1 MMITYLKN
9 ILLTIMMVWAAA
21 FVTSCS
27 DDDSL
32 ASRGLE
38 TVEMPIS
45 ISIPAEGF
53 VNPTD
58 VGIGEEAATPA
69 LVDTRATRAPGD
81 PGTYEQ
87 FHLPQ
92 YIYLFLCNKS
102 TNGTKSVIYQKIE
115 IPDNELTSA
124 WEKTVWDNDDSIYKY
139 KGNVSINLPLNRS
152 KGKIYAAA
160 SYIPLHTSN
169 VTSSSMAEDKSSNH
183 LSFNCDRPSKF
194 GDSNYPREYINESK
208 TYTDAKYGTEDAVKN
223 IIFSNI
229 TLRNNMQDVY
239 STPYNKTDANGDY
252 YGTITDYAS
261 NVPNINIVLYHV
273 ATKVDVQWSINEDYQ
288 GTSDWAVPTVKSKSN
303 PGDPLDSHPASTS
316 GSTYLPAHTYWTKY
330 ECETMVNRKGE
341 TNKLFFSLVEL
352 RDLPKYGC
360 FLFRPLETGYDS
372 SNKVHGYLG
381 TYKLRLIG
389 SETTPQHNV
398 TDENGVQ
405 HTVTVPGH
413 DKSDP
418 PTGAYVTSGGYNTYY
433 YHLDE
438 SNYGKKYYGR
448 EVRYVI
454 PKVYTLTSDAVA
466 MSNNHIKMRLL
477 CNNYTTSTSDGSSIY
492 NEDHATKGYN
502 TYVKISKP
510 TTGDKIFTPWIRVF
524 IHVDTSQK
532 AQNVMKITDEP
543 TMN

>member
-1 MMITYLKN
+1 MKIDLKN
-9 ILLTIMMVWAAA
+9 ILLDVMMFLAAA

-58 VGIGEEAATPA
+58 VGIGNEAVSPASAT
-69 LVDTRATRAPGD
+69 TRAPGD

-87 FHLPQ
+87 FHLPR
-92 YIYLFLCNKS
+92 YIYLFLCNES

-115 IPDNELTSA
+115 IPDNELTSS
-124 WEKTVWDNDDSIYKY
+124 WEKTVSGTDSIYTY

-160 SYIPLHTSN
+160 SYIPLHTTN
-169 VTSSSMAEDKSSNH
+169 ASSSMSEDKDSNH
-183 LSFNCDRPSKF
+183 LSFNCERPSKF
-194 GDSNYPREYINESK
+194 GDSKYPREYINESK
-208 TYTDAKYGTEDAVKN
+208 TYTDTYGTEDAVKN

-229 TLRNNMQDVY
+229 TLRNYMQDVY
-239 STPYNKTDANGDY
+239 STPYNKTDNKGDY

-273 ATKVDVQWSINEDYQ
+273 ATKVDVQWSIDDHYQ
-288 GTSDWAVPTVKSKSN
+288 GTADWAVPTKKST
-303 PGDPLDSHPASTS
+303 GGPLGSYPASTS
-316 GSTYLPAHTYWTKY
+316 GSPYLPAHSYWTKY
-330 ECETMVNRKGE
+330 ECDKMVNGKGE
-341 TNKLFFSLVEL
+341 EDKLFFSLVEL

-372 SNKVHGYLG
+372 SNKVHTYLG
-381 TYKLRLIG
+381 TYKLRLSG
-389 SETTPQHNV
+389 SEITPKYNV
-398 TDENGVQ
+398 TDENGNVYK
-405 HTVTVPGH
+405 VSVPEH
-413 DKSDP
+413 DKSDH
-418 PTGAYVTSGGYNTYY
+418 PTGEYVTSGGYKTYY

-438 SNYGKKYYGR
+438 SDYGKKYYGR

-454 PKVYTLTSDAVA
+454 PKVYTLTSNAVA

-477 CNNYTTSTSDGSSIY
+477 CNNYTTSTIDGSSIY

-502 TYVKISKP
+502 TYIRIAKP
-510 TTGDKIFTPWIRVF
+510 TGDKIYTPWIRVF

>member
-1 MMITYLKN
+1 MTTDLKN
-9 ILLTIMMVWAAA
+9 IFFTIAIVLAAA

-58 VGIGEEAATPA
+58 VGIGDEAATPA
-69 LVDTRATRAPGD
+69 LVATRALGD

-102 TNGTKSVIYQKIE
+102 TNGTESVIYQKIE
-115 IPDNELTSA
+115 IPSDELTSA
-124 WEKTVWDNDDSIYKY
+124 WEKTVWGNDSIYTY
-139 KGNVSINLPLNRS
+139 RGNVSINLPLNRS

-160 SYIPLHTSN
+160 SYKPLHTN
-169 VTSSSMAEDKSSNH
+169 NASSSMAEDTKSNH
-183 LSFNCDRPSKF
+183 LSFNCERPSKF
-194 GDSNYPREYINESK
+194 GDSKYPREYINESK
-208 TYTDAKYGTEDAVKN
+208 TYTDDTYGTENAVKN

-239 STPYNKTDANGDY
+239 STPYNKKNSNGDY

-273 ATKVDVQWSINEDYQ
+273 ATKVDVQWSIDEDYQ
-288 GTSDWAVPTVKSKSN
+288 GTADWAVPTVRAEK
-303 PGDPLDSHPASTS
+303 GYEGQPLQYHDASTL
-316 GSTYLPAHTYWTKY
+316 GSTYLPAHWHWTKY
-330 ECETMVNRKGE
+330 ECETMVNRKNE
-341 TNKLFFSLVEL
+341 KDKLFFSLVEL
-352 RDLPKYGC
+352 CDLPKYGC
-360 FLFRPLETGYDS
+360 FLFRPLETGYNS
-372 SNKVHGYLG
+372 SNNVHGYLG
-381 TYKLRLIG
+381 TYKLRLTG
-389 SETTPQHNV
+389 SEITPKYNV
-398 TDENGVQ
+398 TDNGNVYNGS
-405 HTVTVPGH
+405 VPGH
-413 DKSDP
+413 NNNDP
-418 PTGAYVTSGGYNTYY
+418 PTGEYVTSGGYKTYY

-438 SNYGKKYYGR
+438 SDYGKKYYGR

-454 PKVYTLTSDAVA
+454 PKVYTLTSNDVA

-477 CNNYTTSTSDGSSIY
+477 CNNYTTSTPDGSSIY

-502 TYVKISKP
+502 TYIKIAKP
-510 TTGDKIFTPWIRVF
+510 TGDKIYTPWIRVF
-524 IHVDTSQK
+524 INVDTSQK
-532 AQNVMKITDEP
+532 AQNVMKITDDP

>member
-1 MMITYLKN
+1 MKIDLKN
-9 ILLTIMMVWAAA
+9 ILLDIMMFLAAA

-53 VNPTD
+53 VSPTD
-58 VGIGEEAATPA
+58 VGIGDEAVTPA
-69 LVDTRATRAPGD
+69 SATTRAPGD

-92 YIYLFLCNKS
+92 YIYLFLCNES

-115 IPDNELTSA
+115 IPTDELTSS
-124 WEKTVWDNDDSIYKY
+124 WEKTVWGNDSIYTY
-139 KGNVSINLPLNRS
+139 KGTVSINLPLNRR

-160 SYIPLHTSN
+160 SYIPLHTTN
-169 VTSSSMAEDKSSNH
+169 ASSTMSEDKSSNH
-183 LSFNCDRPSKF
+183 LSFNCERPSKF
-194 GDSNYPREYINESK
+194 GDSQYPREYINESK
-208 TYTDAKYGTEDAVKN
+208 NYTDDTYGTEDAVKN

-229 TLRNNMQDVY
+229 TLRNYMQDVY
-239 STPYNKTDANGDY
+239 STPYNKTDNKGDY

-273 ATKVDVQWSINEDYQ
+273 ATKVDVQWSIDEHYQ
-288 GTSDWAVPTVKSKSN
+288 GTADWAVPTEKSKS
-303 PGDPLDSHPASTS
+303 PGAPLNSFPASTS
-316 GSTYLPAHTYWTKY
+316 GSTYLPAHKYWTKY
-330 ECETMVNRKGE
+330 ECDKMVNSKGE
-341 TNKLFFSLVEL
+341 KNKLFFSLVEL

-372 SNKVHGYLG
+372 SNKVRGYLG
-381 TYKLRLIG
+381 TYKLRLSG
-389 SETTPQHNV
+389 SEITPQYNV
-398 TDENGVQ
+398 TDENGNVYKGS
-405 HTVTVPGH
+405 VPGH
-413 DKSDP
+413 DKKDP
-418 PTGAYVTSGGYNTYY
+418 PTGEYVASGGYNTYY

-438 SNYGKKYYGR
+438 SDYGKKYYGR

-454 PKVYTLTSDAVA
+454 PKVYNLTNNDVA

-477 CNNYTTSTSDGSSIY
+477 CNNYTTSTIDGSSIY

-502 TYVKISKP
+502 TYIRIEKP
-510 TTGDKIFTPWIRVF
+510 TGGKIYTPWIRVF
-524 IHVDTSQK
+524 INVNTSQK
-532 AQNVMKITDEP
+532 AQNVMNITDDPELQ
-543 TMN
+543 

>member
-1 MMITYLKN
+1 MFL
-9 ILLTIMMVWAAA
+9 AAA

-53 VNPTD
+53 VSPTD
-58 VGIGEEAATPA
+58 VGIGDEAVTPA
-69 LVDTRATRAPGD
+69 SATTRAPGD

-87 FHLPQ
+87 FHLPR
-92 YIYLFLCNKS
+92 YIYLFLCNES

-115 IPDNELTSA
+115 IPDNELTSS
-124 WEKTVWDNDDSIYKY
+124 WEKTVSGTDSIYTY
-139 KGNVSINLPLNRS
+139 KGTVSINLPLNRS

-160 SYIPLHTSN
+160 SYIPLHTTN
-169 VTSSSMAEDKSSNH
+169 ASSLENSNH
-183 LSFNCDRPSKF
+183 LSFNCAKPSKF
-194 GDSNYPREYINESK
+194 DNSNPREYINESK
-208 TYTDAKYGTEDAVKN
+208 TYTDDTYGTEDAVKN

-229 TLRNNMQDVY
+229 TLRNYMQDVY
-239 STPYNKTDANGDY
+239 STPYNKTDDKGDY

-273 ATKVDVQWSINEDYQ
+273 ATKVDVQWSIDEDYQ
-288 GTSDWAVPTVKSKSN
+288 GTADWAVPTEKSS
-303 PGDPLDSHPASTS
+303 GAPLDLLDASTS
-316 GSTYLPAHTYWTKY
+316 GSIYPLDHTFWTKY
-330 ECETMVNRKGE
+330 ECGTMVNSKGE

-360 FLFRPLETGYDS
+360 FLFRPLETGYSKYLS
-372 SNKVHGYLG
+372 S
-381 TYKLRLIG
+381 YKIRLIG
-389 SETTPQHNV
+389 SETTPQY
-398 TDENGVQ
+398 TLKDENGN
-405 HTVTVPGH
+405 VTQSGSVPKH
-413 DKSDP
+413 DNTPSG
-418 PTGAYVTSGGYNTYY
+418 PTGAYVASGGYNTYY

-438 SNYGKKYYGR
+438 KDYGMKYYGR
-448 EVRYVI
+448 VVAYVT
-454 PKVYTLTSDAVA
+454 PKVYNITTAGTEPDVD
-466 MSNNHIKMRLL
+466 NFIKMRLL
-477 CNNYTTSTSDGSSIY
+477 CNNYTTSTPDGSSIY

-510 TTGDKIFTPWIRVF
+510 TTGKKIFTPWIRVF

-532 AQNVMKITDEP
+532 AQNVMKITDDP
-543 TMN
+543 KLQ

>member
-1 MMITYLKN
+1 
-9 ILLTIMMVWAAA
+9 MVMAAA

-58 VGIGEEAATPA
+58 VGIGDEAVTPA
-69 LVDTRATRAPGD
+69 SATTRAPGD

-92 YIYLFLCNKS
+92 YIYLFLCNES

-115 IPDNELTSA
+115 IPDNELTSSWA
-124 WEKTVWDNDDSIYKY
+124 KTVWGNDSIYTY

-160 SYIPLHTSN
+160 SYKPLHTTNAYS
-169 VTSSSMAEDKSSNH
+169 TMSEDKSSNH
-183 LSFNCDRPSKF
+183 LSFDCDTPSKF
-194 GDSNYPREYINESK
+194 GESNQREYINESK
-208 TYTDAKYGTEDAVKN
+208 TYTDDTYGTEDAVKN

-239 STPYNKTDANGDY
+239 STPYNKTDDKGVY

-273 ATKVDVQWSINEDYQ
+273 ATKVDVQWSIDEDYQ
-288 GTSDWAVPTVKSKSN
+288 GTSDWAVPTESKRN
-303 PGDPLDSHPASTS
+303 PGEPLGSYLADTS
-316 GSTYLPAHTYWTKY
+316 GGTYLPAHKFWTKY
-330 ECETMVNRKGE
+330 ECETMVNGKGE
-341 TNKLFFSLVEL
+341 EDKLFFSLVEL

-360 FLFRPLETGYDS
+360 FLFRPLETGKSDYLS
-372 SNKVHGYLG
+372 S
-381 TYKLRLIG
+381 YKIRLIG
-389 SETTPQHNV
+389 SETTPQYTV
-398 TDENGVQ
+398 KDENGN
-405 HTVTVPGH
+405 VTQSGSVPNH
-413 DKSDP
+413 DKTF
-418 PTGAYVTSGGYNTYY
+418 TGEYVASGGYNTYY

-438 SNYGKKYYGR
+438 KDYGMKYHGR
-448 EVRYVI
+448 VVAYVT
-454 PKVYTLTSDAVA
+454 PKVYNTTEGTEPNAD
-466 MSNNHIKMRLL
+466 NFIKMRLL

-524 IHVDTSQK
+524 INVDTPQK
-532 AQNVMKITDEP
+532 AQNVMKITEEP

>member
-1 MMITYLKN
+1 MMFL
-9 ILLTIMMVWAAA
+9 AAA

-53 VNPTD
+53 VSPTD
-58 VGIGEEAATPA
+58 VGIGDEAVTPA
-69 LVDTRATRAPGD
+69 SATTRAPGD

-87 FHLPQ
+87 FHLPR
-92 YIYLFLCNKS
+92 YIYLFLCNES

-115 IPDNELTSA
+115 IPDNELTSS
-124 WEKTVWDNDDSIYKY
+124 WEKTVSGNDSIYTY

-160 SYIPLHTSN
+160 SYKPLHTTN
-169 VTSSSMAEDKSSNH
+169 ASSSMPEDGKSNH
-183 LSFNCDRPSKF
+183 LSFNCERPSKF
-194 GDSNYPREYINESK
+194 GDSQYPREYINESK
-208 TYTDAKYGTEDAVKN
+208 TYTDGTYGTEDAVKN

-229 TLRNNMQDVY
+229 TLRNYMQDVY
-239 STPYNKTDANGDY
+239 STPYNKTDNKGDY

-273 ATKVDVQWSINEDYQ
+273 ATKVDVQWSIDEDYQ
-288 GTSDWAVPTVKSKSN
+288 GTADWAVPTVKKSN
-303 PGDPLDSHPASTS
+303 PEEPLELYQASTS
-316 GSTYLPAHTYWTKY
+316 GSTYLPAHSYWTKY
-330 ECETMVNRKGE
+330 ECETMVNSKGE

-360 FLFRPLETGYDS
+360 FLFRPLETGNS
-372 SNKVHGYLG
+372 SDLG
-381 TYKLRLIG
+381 SYKIRLIG
-389 SETTPQHNV
+389 SETTPQYTV
-398 TDENGVQ
+398 IDENGNVKF
-405 HTVTVPGH
+405 VSVPAH
-413 DKSDP
+413 DKTPSG
-418 PTGAYVTSGGYNTYY
+418 PTGAYVASDGYNTYY

-438 SNYGKKYYGR
+438 KDYGMKYHGR
-448 EVRYVI
+448 VVAYVT
-454 PKVYTLTSDAVA
+454 PKVYNTTEGTEPDAD
-466 MSNNHIKMRLL
+466 NFIKMRLL
-477 CNNYTTSTSDGSSIY
+477 CNNYTTSTPDGSSIY

-524 IHVDTSQK
+524 INVDTSQK
-532 AQNVMKITDEP
+532 AQNVMKITEEP

>member
-1 MMITYLKN
+1 MTTDLKN
-9 ILLTIMMVWAAA
+9 IFFTIAIVLAAA

-58 VGIGEEAATPA
+58 VGIGDEAVTPA
-69 LVDTRATRAPGD
+69 SAITRTPGD

-92 YIYLFLCNKS
+92 YIYLFLCNES

-115 IPDNELTSA
+115 IPDNELTSS
-124 WEKTVWDNDDSIYKY
+124 WEKTVSGTDSIYTY

-160 SYIPLHTSN
+160 SYIPLHTTN
-169 VTSSSMAEDKSSNH
+169 ASSSEDMNSNH
-183 LSFNCDRPSKF
+183 LSFNCEMPSQF
-194 GDSNYPREYINESK
+194 GGSNTREYINESK
-208 TYTDAKYGTEDAVKN
+208 TYTDDTYGTEDAVKN

-229 TLRNNMQDVY
+229 TLCNYMQDVY
-239 STPYNKTDANGDY
+239 STPYNKMENGIY

-273 ATKVDVQWSINEDYQ
+273 ATKVDVQWSIDEHYQ
-288 GTSDWAVPTVKSKSN
+288 GTADWAVPTVKST
-303 PGDPLDSHPASTS
+303 GDPLDSYPASTS
-316 GSTYLPAHTYWTKY
+316 GSTYLPAHKYWTKH
-330 ECETMVNRKGE
+330 ECETMYGNKGE

-360 FLFRPLETGYDS
+360 FLFRPLETGSNSNLS
-372 SNKVHGYLG
+372 S
-381 TYKLRLIG
+381 YKIRLIG
-389 SETTPQHNV
+389 SETTPHYTVKDVNGNV
-398 TDENGVQ
+398 TQSGP
-405 HTVTVPGH
+405 VPKH
-413 DKSDP
+413 DNTASGS
-418 PTGAYVTSGGYNTYY
+418 TGAYVASGGYNTYY

-438 SNYGKKYYGR
+438 KDYGMKYHGR
-448 EVRYVI
+448 VVAYVT
-454 PKVYTLTSDAVA
+454 PKVYNTTEGTEPDAD
-466 MSNNHIKMRLL
+466 NFIKMRLL
-477 CNNYTTSTSDGSSIY
+477 CNNYTTSTPDGSSIY

-524 IHVDTSQK
+524 INVDTSQK
-532 AQNVMKITDEP
+532 AQNVMKITEEP

>member
-1 MMITYLKN
+1 MFL
-9 ILLTIMMVWAAA
+9 AAA

-53 VNPTD
+53 VSPTD
-58 VGIGEEAATPA
+58 VGIGNDEPTSA
-69 LVDTRATRAPGD
+69 LAVTRALGD

-92 YIYLFLCNKS
+92 YIYLFLCNES

-115 IPDNELTSA
+115 IPDNELTSS
-124 WEKTVWDNDDSIYKY
+124 WEKTVSGTDSIYTY

-160 SYIPLHTSN
+160 SYIPLHTTN
-169 VTSSSMAEDKSSNH
+169 ASSLENSNH
-183 LSFNCDRPSKF
+183 LSFNCAMPSEF
-194 GDSNYPREYINESK
+194 GGSNTREYINESK
-208 TYTDAKYGTEDAVKN
+208 TYTDGNYGTEDAVKN

-229 TLRNNMQDVY
+229 TLRNYMQDVY
-239 STPYNKTDANGDY
+239 STPYNKTDNKGDY

-273 ATKVDVQWSINEDYQ
+273 ATKVDVQWSIDEDYQ
-288 GTSDWAVPTVKSKSN
+288 GTADWAVPTVKSS
-303 PGDPLDSHPASTS
+303 GEPLDSWDAFTEED
-316 GSTYLPAHTYWTKY
+316 GTYLPAHTYWTKH

-341 TNKLFFSLVEL
+341 TEKLFFSLVEL

-360 FLFRPLETGYDS
+360 FLFRPLETGRS
-372 SNKVHGYLG
+372 SSLG
-381 TYKLRLIG
+381 SYKIRLIG
-389 SETTPQHNV
+389 SETTPQYTVKDGNGNV
-398 TDENGVQ
+398 KSGS
-405 HTVTVPGH
+405 VPKH
-413 DKSDP
+413 DNTASS
-418 PTGAYVTSGGYNTYY
+418 PTGAYVASGGYNTYY

-438 SNYGKKYYGR
+438 KDYGMKYYGR
-448 EVRYVI
+448 VVAYVT
-454 PKVYTLTSDAVA
+454 PKVYNTTAGNEPYA
-466 MSNNHIKMRLL
+466 NNFIKMRLL
-477 CNNYTTSTSDGSSIY
+477 CNNYTTSTPDGSSIY

-502 TYVKISKP
+502 TYIKILKP
-510 TTGDKIFTPWIRVF
+510 TTGKKIFTPWIRVF
-524 IHVDTSQK
+524 INVDTSTK
-532 AQNVMKITDEP
+532 AQNVMKVTAEP

>member
-1 MMITYLKN
+1 MI
-9 ILLTIMMVWAAA
+9 MAAA
-21 FVTSCS
+21 VVTSCS

-58 VGIGEEAATPA
+58 VGIGDEAVTPA
-69 LVDTRATRAPGD
+69 SATTRAFGD

-92 YIYLFLCNKS
+92 YIYLFLCNES

-115 IPDNELTSA
+115 IPDNELTSS
-124 WEKTVWDNDDSIYKY
+124 WEKTVSGTDSIYTY

-160 SYIPLHTSN
+160 SYIPLHTTN
-169 VTSSSMAEDKSSNH
+169 ASSSMPEDGKSNH
-183 LSFNCDRPSKF
+183 LSFNCERPSEF
-194 GDSNYPREYINESK
+194 GDSNPREYINESK
-208 TYTDAKYGTEDAVKN
+208 TYTDGTYGTEEAVKN

-229 TLRNNMQDVY
+229 TLRNYMQDVY
-239 STPYNKTDANGDY
+239 STPYNKTDDKGVY

-273 ATKVDVQWSINEDYQ
+273 ATKVDVQWSIDEHYQ
-288 GTSDWAVPTVKSKSN
+288 GTADWAVPTVKSKS
-303 PGDPLDSHPASTS
+303 PGAPLDSWDAATS
-316 GSTYLPAHTYWTKY
+316 GGTYLPAHKFWTKY
-330 ECETMVNRKGE
+330 ECETMVNSKSE
-341 TNKLFFSLVEL
+341 TDKLFFSLVEL

-360 FLFRPLETGYDS
+360 FLFRPLETGYS
-372 SNKVHGYLG
+372 SSLSS
-381 TYKLRLIG
+381 YKIRLIG
-389 SETTPQHNV
+389 SETTPQYTV
-398 TDENGVQ
+398 IDENGN
-405 HTVTVPGH
+405 VTKSGSVPAH
-413 DKSDP
+413 DNTTSGSG
-418 PTGAYVTSGGYNTYY
+418 PTGAYVASGGYNTYY

-438 SNYGKKYYGR
+438 KDYGMKYHGR
-448 EVRYVI
+448 VVAYVT
-454 PKVYTLTSDAVA
+454 PKVYNTTAGTEPYA
-466 MSNNHIKMRLL
+466 NNFIKMRLL
-477 CNNYTTSTSDGSSIY
+477 CNNYTTSTPDGSSIY

-502 TYVKISKP
+502 TYIRIEKP
-510 TTGDKIFTPWIRVF
+510 TGDKIFTPWIRVF
-524 IHVDTSQK
+524 INVDTPQK
-532 AQNVMKITDEP
+532 AQNVMKITEEP

>member
-1 MMITYLKN
+1 MI
-9 ILLTIMMVWAAA
+9 MAAA

-53 VNPTD
+53 VSPTD
-58 VGIGEEAATPA
+58 VGIGNEAVTPA
-69 LVDTRATRAPGD
+69 SATTRAPGD

-87 FHLPQ
+87 FHLPR
-92 YIYLFLCNKS
+92 YIYLFLCNES

-115 IPDNELTSA
+115 IPDNELASA
-124 WEKTVWDNDDSIYKY
+124 WEKTVWGNDSIYTY

-152 KGKIYAAA
+152 NGKIYAAA
-160 SYIPLHTSN
+160 SYIPLHTTN
-169 VTSSSMAEDKSSNH
+169 VSSSYMPEDNKSNH
-183 LSFNCDRPSKF
+183 LSFNCVRPSKF
-194 GDSNYPREYINESK
+194 GDPNYPREYINEST
-208 TYTDAKYGTEDAVKN
+208 TYTDGNYGTEEAVKN

-239 STPYNKTDANGDY
+239 STPYNKTDNKGDY

-273 ATKVDVQWSINEDYQ
+273 ATKVDVQWSIDEHYQ
-288 GTSDWAVPTVKSKSN
+288 GTADWDVPTVKSKN
-303 PGDPLDSHPASTS
+303 NAGDPLDSWPASTS
-316 GSTYLPAHTYWTKY
+316 GSTYLPAHSYWTKY
-330 ECETMVNRKGE
+330 ECETMVNSKGE
-341 TNKLFFSLVEL
+341 TDKLFFSLVEL

-360 FLFRPLETGYDS
+360 FLFRPLETGKS
-372 SNKVHGYLG
+372 SYLSS
-381 TYKLRLIG
+381 YKIRLIG
-389 SETTPQHNV
+389 SETTPQYTV
-398 TDENGVQ
+398 KDENGNVIQ
-405 HTVTVPGH
+405 TGSVPKH
-413 DKSDP
+413 DNTASDP
-418 PTGAYVTSGGYNTYY
+418 TGKYVASGGYNTYY

-438 SNYGKKYYGR
+438 KDYGMKYHGR
-448 EVRYVI
+448 VVAYVT
-454 PKVYTLTSDAVA
+454 PKVYNTTEGTEPDAD
-466 MSNNHIKMRLL
+466 NFIKMRLL
-477 CNNYTTSTSDGSSIY
+477 CNNYTTSTPDGSSIY

-524 IHVDTSQK
+524 INVDTSQK

>member
-1 MMITYLKN
+1 MIL
-9 ILLTIMMVWAAA
+9 AAA

-58 VGIGEEAATPA
+58 VGIGNEAVTPA
-69 LVDTRATRAPGD
+69 SATTRAPGD

-87 FHLPQ
+87 FHLPR
-92 YIYLFLCNKS
+92 YIYLFLCNES

-115 IPDNELTSA
+115 IPDNELASA
-124 WEKTVWDNDDSIYKY
+124 WEKTVSGTDSIYTY

-160 SYIPLHTSN
+160 SYKPLHTTN
-169 VTSSSMAEDKSSNH
+169 ASSSMSEDKDSNH
-183 LSFNCDRPSKF
+183 LSFNCKRPSKF
-194 GDSNYPREYINESK
+194 GDSKYPREYINESK
-208 TYTDAKYGTEDAVKN
+208 TYTDETYGKEDAVKN

-229 TLRNNMQDVY
+229 TLRNYMQDVY
-239 STPYNKTDANGDY
+239 STPYNKTDNKGDY

-273 ATKVDVQWSINEDYQ
+273 ATKVDVQWSIDEDYQ
-288 GTSDWAVPTVKSKSN
+288 GTADWPVPKVRAEKGHE
-303 PGDPLDSHPASTS
+303 GDDLLSHAASTADN
-316 GSTYLPAHTYWTKY
+316 GTYLPAHSHWTKY
-330 ECETMVNRKGE
+330 ECETMVNCKNE
-341 TNKLFFSLVEL
+341 KDKLFFSLVEL

-372 SNKVHGYLG
+372 SNQEHKYLG

-389 SETTPQHNV
+389 SETTPQYNE
-398 TDENGVQ
+398 TDENGVK
-405 HTVTVPGH
+405 HTGTVPGH
-413 DKSDP
+413 DNSDP
-418 PTGAYVTSGGYNTYY
+418 PTGAYVASGGYKTYY

-438 SNYGKKYYGR
+438 SDYGKKYYGR

-454 PKVYTLTSDAVA
+454 PKVYTLTSNDVA

-477 CNNYTTSTSDGSSIY
+477 CNNYTTSTPDGSSIY

-502 TYVKISKP
+502 TYIRIAKP
-510 TTGDKIFTPWIRVF
+510 TGDKIYTPWIRVF
-524 IHVDTSQK
+524 INVDTSQK
-532 AQNVMKITDEP
+532 AQNVMKIPDKDP
-543 TMN
+543 VLQ

>member
-1 MMITYLKN
+1 MKIDLKN
-9 ILLTIMMVWAAA
+9 ILLDIMMFLAAA

-58 VGIGEEAATPA
+58 VGIGDEAVTPA
-69 LVDTRATRAPGD
+69 SATTRAPGD

-87 FHLPQ
+87 FHLPR
-92 YIYLFLCNKS
+92 YIYLFLCNES
-102 TNGTKSVIYQKIE
+102 TNGTESVIYQKIE
-115 IPDNELTSA
+115 IPTDELTSS
-124 WEKTVWDNDDSIYKY
+124 WEKTVSGTDSIYTY

-152 KGKIYAAA
+152 NGKIYAAA
-160 SYIPLHTSN
+160 SYIPLHTTN
-169 VTSSSMAEDKSSNH
+169 ASSSMPEDGKSNH
-183 LSFNCDRPSKF
+183 LSFNCERPSKF
-194 GDSNYPREYINESK
+194 GDSQYPREYINESK
-208 TYTDAKYGTEDAVKN
+208 TYTDDTYGTEEAVKN

-229 TLRNNMQDVY
+229 TLRNYMQDVY
-239 STPYNKTDANGDY
+239 STPYNKTDNKGDY

-273 ATKVDVQWSINEDYQ
+273 ATKVDVQWSIDEDYQ
-288 GTSDWAVPTVKSKSN
+288 GTADWAVPTVKSQSN
-303 PGDPLDSHPASTS
+303 PGDPLGSYPASTS
-316 GSTYLPAHTYWTKY
+316 GSTYLPAHSYWTKY
-330 ECETMVNRKGE
+330 ECETMVNSKYE
-341 TNKLFFSLVEL
+341 TDKLFFSLVEL

-360 FLFRPLETGYDS
+360 FLFRPLETGSNSNLS
-372 SNKVHGYLG
+372 S
-381 TYKLRLIG
+381 YKIRLIG
-389 SETTPQHNV
+389 SETTPQYTV
-398 TDENGVQ
+398 KDENGN
-405 HTVTVPGH
+405 VTQSGSVPAH
-413 DKSDP
+413 DKTNI
-418 PTGAYVTSGGYNTYY
+418 TGAYVASGGYNTYY

-438 SNYGKKYYGR
+438 KDYGMKYHGR
-448 EVRYVI
+448 VVAYVT
-454 PKVYTLTSDAVA
+454 PKVYITTAGTEPVA
-466 MSNNHIKMRLL
+466 DNFIKMRLL
-477 CNNYTTSTSDGSSIY
+477 CNNYTTSTPDGSSIY

-510 TTGDKIFTPWIRVF
+510 TTGKKIFTPWIRVF

-543 TMN
+543 TIN

>member
-1 MMITYLKN
+1 MIL
-9 ILLTIMMVWAAA
+9 AAA

-53 VNPTD
+53 VSPTD
-58 VGIGEEAATPA
+58 VGIGDEAVTPA
-69 LVDTRATRAPGD
+69 SATTRAFGD

-92 YIYLFLCNKS
+92 YIYLFLCNES

-115 IPDNELTSA
+115 IPTDELASS
-124 WEKTVWDNDDSIYKY
+124 WEKTVSGNDSIYTY
-139 KGNVSINLPLNRS
+139 KGNVSINLPLNRI

-160 SYIPLHTSN
+160 SYKPLHTTN
-169 VTSSSMAEDKSSNH
+169 ASSSMPEDGKSNH
-183 LSFNCDRPSKF
+183 LSFNCERPSEF
-194 GDSNYPREYINESK
+194 GGSNPREYINESK
-208 TYTDAKYGTEDAVKN
+208 TYTDDTYGTEDAVKN

-229 TLRNNMQDVY
+229 TLRNYMQDVY
-239 STPYNKTDANGDY
+239 STPYNKTDDKGDY

-273 ATKVDVQWSINEDYQ
+273 ATKVDVQWSIDEHYQ
-288 GTSDWAVPTVKSKSN
+288 GTADWAVPTVKKSN
-303 PGDPLDSHPASTS
+303 PSAPLDSFPASTAEN
-316 GSTYLPAHTYWTKY
+316 GTYLPAHSYWTKH
-330 ECETMVNRKGE
+330 ECETMVNSEGE
-341 TNKLFFSLVEL
+341 TYKLFFSLVEL

-360 FLFRPLETGYDS
+360 FLFRPLETGYSKYLS
-372 SNKVHGYLG
+372 S
-381 TYKLRLIG
+381 YKIRLIG
-389 SETTPQHNV
+389 SETTPQYTVKDGNGNV
-398 TDENGVQ
+398 TQSGS
-405 HTVTVPGH
+405 VPAH
-413 DKSDP
+413 DNTASG
-418 PTGAYVTSGGYNTYY
+418 PTGAYVASGGYNTYY

-438 SNYGKKYYGR
+438 KDYGMKYHGR
-448 EVRYVI
+448 VVAYVT
-454 PKVYTLTSDAVA
+454 PKVYNTTAGTEPVA
-466 MSNNHIKMRLL
+466 DNFIKMRLL
-477 CNNYTTSTSDGSSIY
+477 CNNYTTSTPDGSSIY

-524 IHVDTSQK
+524 INIDTSQK
-532 AQNVMKITDEP
+532 AQNVMKITEEP

>member
-1 MMITYLKN
+1 MI
-9 ILLTIMMVWAAA
+9 IAAA

-58 VGIGEEAATPA
+58 VGIGEEGATPA
-69 LVDTRATRAPGD
+69 LVATRATRAPGD

-87 FHLPQ
+87 FHLPR
-92 YIYLFLCNKS
+92 YIYLFLCNES

-115 IPDNELTSA
+115 IPSDELTSS
-124 WEKTVWDNDDSIYKY
+124 WEKTVWGNDSIYTY

-160 SYIPLHTSN
+160 SYIPLHTN
-169 VTSSSMAEDKSSNH
+169 NASSSMEEDKSNH

-208 TYTDAKYGTEDAVKN
+208 TYTGTTYGTEDAVKN

-229 TLRNNMQDVY
+229 TLRNYMQDVY

-273 ATKVDVQWSINEDYQ
+273 ATKVDVQWSIDEDYQ
-288 GTSDWAVPTVKSKSN
+288 GTADWAVPTVRAEKGHEGEK
-303 PGDPLDSHPASTS
+303 LQSHDASTS
-316 GSTYLPAHTYWTKY
+316 GSTYLPAHKYWTKY

-341 TNKLFFSLVEL
+341 NKLFFSLVEL

-360 FLFRPLETGYDS
+360 FLFRPLETGNS
-372 SNKVHGYLG
+372 SYLSS
-381 TYKLRLIG
+381 YKIRLIG
-389 SETTPQHNV
+389 SETTPQYTV
-398 TDENGVQ
+398 KDENGN
-405 HTVTVPGH
+405 VTQSGPVPAH
-413 DKSDP
+413 DNTASG
-418 PTGAYVTSGGYNTYY
+418 PTGEYVASGGYKTYY
-433 YHLDE
+433 YRLEEKD
-438 SNYGKKYYGR
+438 YGMKYYGR
-448 EVRYVI
+448 LVAYVT
-454 PKVYTLTSDAVA
+454 PKVYNITTAGTEPDA
-466 MSNNHIKMRLL
+466 NNFIKMRLL
-477 CNNYTTSTSDGSSIY
+477 CNNYTTSTIDGSSIY

-502 TYVKISKP
+502 TYIRIAKP
-510 TTGDKIFTPWIRVF
+510 KGDKIYTPWIRVF
-524 IHVDTSQK
+524 INVDTKQK

-543 TMN
+543 ALQ

>member
-1 MMITYLKN
+1 M
-9 ILLTIMMVWAAA
+9 AAA
-21 FVTSCS
+21 FVSSCS

-69 LVDTRATRAPGD
+69 LVATRALGD

-87 FHLPQ
+87 FHLPR
-92 YIYLFLCNKS
+92 YIYLFLCNES

-115 IPDNELTSA
+115 IPSDELTSS
-124 WEKTVWDNDDSIYKY
+124 WEKTVWGNDSIYTY
-139 KGNVSINLPLNRS
+139 KGNVSINLPINRI

-160 SYIPLHTSN
+160 SYIPLHTN
-169 VTSSSMAEDKSSNH
+169 NASSSMAEDTKSNH
-183 LSFNCDRPSKF
+183 LSFNCERPSKF
-194 GDSNYPREYINESK
+194 GDSNPREYINESK
-208 TYTDAKYGTEDAVKN
+208 TYTDATYGTEDAVKN

-239 STPYNKTDANGDY
+239 STPYNKKDTNGDY

-273 ATKVDVQWSINEDYQ
+273 ATKVDVQWSIDEDYQ
-288 GTSDWAVPTVKSKSN
+288 GTADWLVPTVRAEKGYE
-303 PGDPLDSHPASTS
+303 GDDLLSHAASTADN
-316 GSTYLPAHTYWTKY
+316 GTYLPAHTYWTKY
-330 ECETMVNRKGE
+330 ECETMVNRKKE

-360 FLFRPLETGYDS
+360 YLFRPLETGYDS
-372 SNKVHGYLG
+372 SNKVHTYLG
-381 TYKLRLIG
+381 TYKLRLSG
-389 SETTPQHNV
+389 SEITPKYNV
-398 TDENGVQ
+398 TDENGNVYK
-405 HTVTVPGH
+405 VSVPEH
-413 DKSDP
+413 DKSDH
-418 PTGAYVTSGGYNTYY
+418 PTGEYVTSGGYKTYY

-438 SNYGKKYYGR
+438 SDYGKKYYGR

-454 PKVYTLTSDAVA
+454 PKVYTLTSNAVA

-477 CNNYTTSTSDGSSIY
+477 CNNYTTSTPDGSSIY

-502 TYVKISKP
+502 TYIRIEKP
-510 TTGDKIFTPWIRVF
+510 QGDKIFTPWIRVF
-524 IHVDTSQK
+524 INVDTQQK

>member
-1 MMITYLKN
+1 MFL
-9 ILLTIMMVWAAA
+9 AAA

-53 VNPTD
+53 VSPTD
-58 VGIGEEAATPA
+58 VGIGNEAVTPA
-69 LVDTRATRAPGD
+69 SATTRAPGD

-87 FHLPQ
+87 FHLPR
-92 YIYLFLCNKS
+92 YIYLFLCNES
-102 TNGTKSVIYQKIE
+102 TDGTSSVIYQKIE
-115 IPDNELTSA
+115 IPANELTSA
-124 WEKTVWDNDDSIYKY
+124 WEKTISGNDSIYTY
-139 KGNVSINLPLNRS
+139 KGNVSINLPLNRI

-160 SYIPLHTSN
+160 SYMPLHTTN
-169 VTSSSMAEDKSSNH
+169 ASSSMSEDKDSNH
-183 LSFNCDRPSKF
+183 LSFNCKRPSKF
-194 GDSNYPREYINESK
+194 GDSKYPREYINESK
-208 TYTDAKYGTEDAVKN
+208 TYTDETYGKEDAVKN

-229 TLRNNMQDVY
+229 TLRNYMQDVY
-239 STPYNKTDANGDY
+239 STPYNKTDNKGDY

-273 ATKVDVQWSINEDYQ
+273 ATKVDVQWSIDEHYQ
-288 GTSDWAVPTVKSKSN
+288 GTADWDVPTVKSKN
-303 PGDPLDSHPASTS
+303 NAGDPLDSWPASTS
-316 GSTYLPAHTYWTKY
+316 GSIYPFDHTFWTKH
-330 ECETMVNRKGE
+330 ECGTMMNGNGE
-341 TNKLFFSLVEL
+341 TDKLFFSLVEL

-360 FLFRPLETGYDS
+360 FLFRPLETGSNSNLS
-372 SNKVHGYLG
+372 S
-381 TYKLRLIG
+381 YKIRLIG
-389 SETTPQHNV
+389 SETTPQYTV
-398 TDENGVQ
+398 IDENGNVKF
-405 HTVTVPGH
+405 VSVPAH
-413 DKSDP
+413 DKTPSG
-418 PTGAYVTSGGYNTYY
+418 PTGAYVASDGYNTYY

-438 SNYGKKYYGR
+438 KDYGMKYHGR
-448 EVRYVI
+448 VVAYVM
-454 PKVYTLTSDAVA
+454 PKVYNTTAGNEPYA
-466 MSNNHIKMRLL
+466 NNFIKMRLL

-510 TTGDKIFTPWIRVF
+510 TTGKKIFTPWIRVF

>member
-1 MMITYLKN
+1 MITDLKN
-9 ILLTIMMVWAAA
+9 ILLTITMIMAAA

-53 VNPTD
+53 VSPTD

-69 LVDTRATRAPGD
+69 LVATRATRAPGD

-87 FHLPQ
+87 FHLPR
-92 YIYLFLCNKS
+92 YIYLFLCNES
-102 TNGTKSVIYQKIE
+102 TDGTKSVIYQKIE
-115 IPDNELTSA
+115 IPSDELTSS
-124 WEKTVWDNDDSIYKY
+124 WEKTVWDNDSIYTY

-160 SYIPLHTSN
+160 SYMPLHTSN
-169 VTSSSMAEDKSSNH
+169 VTSSYMAEDKSSNH
-183 LSFNCDRPSKF
+183 LSFNCARPSKF
-194 GDSNYPREYINESK
+194 GDPNYPREYINESK
-208 TYTDAKYGTEDAVKN
+208 TYTDDTYGTEDAVKN

-239 STPYNKTDANGDY
+239 STPYNKKNANDDY

-273 ATKVDVQWSINEDYQ
+273 ATKVDVQWSIDEDYQ
-288 GTSDWAVPTVKSKSN
+288 GTSDWAVPTEKSKN
-303 PGDPLDSHPASTS
+303 NLGDPLDSHPASTS

-330 ECETMVNRKGE
+330 ECETMVNSKGE
-341 TNKLFFSLVEL
+341 NKLFFSLVEL

-372 SNKVHGYLG
+372 SNKVHSYLG
-381 TYKLRLIG
+381 TYKLRLSG
-389 SETTPQHNV
+389 SEITPEYNV
-398 TDENGVQ
+398 TDGNGNVNK
-405 HTVTVPGH
+405 VSVPEH
-413 DKSDP
+413 KSDP
-418 PTGAYVTSGGYNTYY
+418 PTGAYVASGGYKTYY
-433 YHLDE
+433 YHLDK
-438 SNYGKKYYGR
+438 SDYGKKYYGR

-454 PKVYTLTSDAVA
+454 PKVYTLTNDAVD

-477 CNNYTTSTSDGSSIY
+477 CNNYTTSTIDGSSIY

-502 TYVKISKP
+502 TYIRIAKPKGGKIY
-510 TTGDKIFTPWIRVF
+510 TPWIRVF
-524 IHVDTSQK
+524 INIDTPQK
-532 AQNVMKITDEP
+532 AQNVMKITDDPELQ
-543 TMN
+543 

>member
-1 MMITYLKN
+1 
-9 ILLTIMMVWAAA
+9 MMVWAAA
-21 FVTSCS
+21 VVTSCS

-69 LVDTRATRAPGD
+69 LVATRATRAPGD

-87 FHLPQ
+87 FHLPR
-92 YIYLFLCNKS
+92 YIYLFLCNES
-102 TNGTKSVIYQKIE
+102 TNGTSSVIYQKIE
-115 IPDNELTSA
+115 IPAAELTSA
-124 WEKTVWDNDDSIYKY
+124 WDKIVSGNDSIYTY

-160 SYIPLHTSN
+160 SYKPLHTTN
-169 VTSSSMAEDKSSNH
+169 ASSSMPEDGESNH

-194 GDSNYPREYINESK
+194 GDSKYPREYINESK

-273 ATKVDVQWSINEDYQ
+273 ATKVDVQWSIDEDYQ
-288 GTSDWAVPTVKSKSN
+288 GTADWAVPTVKSKSN

-316 GSTYLPAHTYWTKY
+316 GSTYLPAHSYWTKY
-330 ECETMVNRKGE
+330 ECETMVNRKNE
-341 TNKLFFSLVEL
+341 TDKLFFSLVEL

-360 FLFRPLETGYDS
+360 FLFRPLETGYNS
-372 SNKVHGYLG
+372 SNKVHEYLG

-389 SETTPQHNV
+389 SEITPQYNV
-398 TDENGVQ
+398 TDDKGNVYKGS
-405 HTVTVPGH
+405 VPGH
-413 DKSDP
+413 DNSDP
-418 PTGAYVTSGGYNTYY
+418 PTGAYVTSGGYKTYY

-438 SNYGKKYYGR
+438 SDYGKKYYGR

-454 PKVYTLTSDAVA
+454 PKVYTLTSNDVA

-477 CNNYTTSTSDGSSIY
+477 CNNYTTSTPNGSSIY
-492 NEDHATKGYN
+492 NEDHATKGYK
-502 TYVKISKP
+502 TYIRIAKP
-510 TTGDKIFTPWIRVF
+510 TGNKIYTPWIRVF
-524 IHVDTSQK
+524 INVDTSQK
-532 AQNVMKITDEP
+532 AQKVMEITEEP
-543 TMN
+543 TMK

>member
-1 MMITYLKN
+1 MI
-9 ILLTIMMVWAAA
+9 MAVA

-32 ASRGLE
+32 ASLGLE

-58 VGIGEEAATPA
+58 VGIGDEAVTPA
-69 LVDTRATRAPGD
+69 SATTRAPGD

-87 FHLPQ
+87 FHLPR
-92 YIYLFLCNKS
+92 YIYLFLCNES

-115 IPDNELTSA
+115 IPDNELTSS
-124 WEKTVWDNDDSIYKY
+124 WEKTVWGNDSIYTY

-160 SYIPLHTSN
+160 SYIPLHTTN
-169 VTSSSMAEDKSSNH
+169 VSSSEDKNSNH
-183 LSFNCDRPSKF
+183 LSFNCDMPSKF
-194 GDSNYPREYINESK
+194 GGSNTREYINESK
-208 TYTDAKYGTEDAVKN
+208 TYTDGTYGTEEAVKN

-239 STPYNKTDANGDY
+239 STPYNKTDNKGVY

-273 ATKVDVQWSINEDYQ
+273 ATKVDVQWSIDEDYQ
-288 GTSDWAVPTVKSKSN
+288 GTADWAVPKVKSKN
-303 PGDPLDSHPASTS
+303 NKGDLLDSYTASTAEN
-316 GSTYLPAHTYWTKY
+316 GTYLPAHSYWTKY
-330 ECETMVNRKGE
+330 ECETMVNSKDE
-341 TNKLFFSLVEL
+341 TDKLFFSLVEL

-360 FLFRPLETGYDS
+360 FLFRPLETGNSKYLS
-372 SNKVHGYLG
+372 S
-381 TYKLRLIG
+381 YKIRLIG
-389 SETTPQHNV
+389 SETTPQYTV
-398 TDENGVQ
+398 KDENGN
-405 HTVTVPGH
+405 VTQTGSVPAH
-413 DKSDP
+413 DNTDSG
-418 PTGAYVTSGGYNTYY
+418 PTGAYVASDGYNTYY

-438 SNYGKKYYGR
+438 KDYGMKYYGR
-448 EVRYVI
+448 VVAYVT
-454 PKVYTLTSDAVA
+454 PKVYNIKTAGTEPDAH
-466 MSNNHIKMRLL
+466 NFIKMRLL
-477 CNNYTTSTSDGSSIY
+477 CNNYTTSTPDGSSIY

-502 TYVKISKP
+502 TYIRIEKP
-510 TTGDKIFTPWIRVF
+510 QGDKIFTPWIRVF
-524 IHVDTSQK
+524 INVDTSQR
-532 AQNVMKITDEP
+532 AQNVMKVTEEP

>member
-1 MMITYLKN
+1 MITDLKN
-9 ILLTIMMVWAAA
+9 ILLTITIIMAAA

-58 VGIGEEAATPA
+58 VGIGEEAAAPP
-69 LVDTRATRAPGD
+69 LVATRAFGD

-87 FHLPQ
+87 FHLPR
-92 YIYLFLCNKS
+92 YIYLFLCNES
-102 TNGTKSVIYQKIE
+102 TDDTKSVIYQKIE
-115 IPDNELTSA
+115 IPANELTSA
-124 WEKTVWDNDDSIYKY
+124 WEKTVWGNDSIYTY
-139 KGNVSINLPLNRS
+139 KGNVSINLPLNRR

-160 SYIPLHTSN
+160 SYIPLHTN
-169 VTSSSMAEDKSSNH
+169 NASSSMAEDNSSNH
-183 LSFNCDRPSKF
+183 LSFNCARPSKF
-194 GDSNYPREYINESK
+194 GDPNYPREYINESK
-208 TYTDAKYGTEDAVKN
+208 TYTDDTYGTEDAVKN

-239 STPYNKTDANGDY
+239 STPYNKEDADRNY
-252 YGTITDYAS
+252 YGTITDYTS

-273 ATKVDVQWSINEDYQ
+273 ATKVDVQWSIDEDYQ
-288 GTSDWAVPTVKSKSN
+288 GTADWAVPMVRAEKGHEGEK
-303 PGDPLDSHPASTS
+303 LQSHDASTS
-316 GSTYLPAHTYWTKY
+316 GSTYLPAHSYWTKY
-330 ECETMVNRKGE
+330 ECKTMVNSKNE
-341 TNKLFFSLVEL
+341 KDKLFFSLVEL

-372 SNKVHGYLG
+372 SKKKHNYLG

-389 SETTPQHNV
+389 SETIPKYNV

-405 HTVTVPGH
+405 HTGTVPGH
-413 DKSDP
+413 DNSASL
-418 PTGAYVTSGGYNTYY
+418 TGAYVTSGGYKTYY

-438 SNYGKKYYGR
+438 SDYGKKYYGR

-454 PKVYTLTSDAVA
+454 PKVYTMTSNDVA

-477 CNNYTTSTSDGSSIY
+477 CNNYTTSTIDGSSIY

-502 TYVKISKP
+502 TYIRIAKP
-510 TTGDKIFTPWIRVF
+510 KGDKIYTPWIRVF
-524 IHVDTSQK
+524 INVDTKQK
-532 AQNVMKITDEP
+532 AQNVMKITDDLELK
-543 TMN
+543 

>member
-1 MMITYLKN
+1 MITDLKN
-9 ILLTIMMVWAAA
+9 ILLAITMILAAA
-21 FVTSCS
+21 VVSSCS

-32 ASRGLE
+32 YSRGLE

-53 VNPTD
+53 VSPTD

-69 LVDTRATRAPGD
+69 LAATRALGD

-87 FHLPQ
+87 FHLPR

-102 TNGTKSVIYQKIE
+102 TNGRKSVIYQKIE
-115 IPDNELTSA
+115 IPANELTSA
-124 WEKTVWDNDDSIYKY
+124 WEKTVWGNDSIYTY

-160 SYIPLHTSN
+160 SYIPLHTTN
-169 VTSSSMAEDKSSNH
+169 ASSSMAEDKNSNH
-183 LSFNCDRPSKF
+183 LSFNCERPSKF
-194 GDSNYPREYINESK
+194 GDSGYPREYINESK
-208 TYTDAKYGTEDAVKN
+208 TYTDTYGTEDAVKN

-239 STPYNKTDANGDY
+239 STPYNKTDDNGVY

-273 ATKVDVQWSINEDYQ
+273 ATKVDVQWSIDEDYQ
-288 GTSDWAVPTVKSKSN
+288 GTADWAVPTEKSKS
-303 PGDPLDSHPASTS
+303 PGAPLDSFPASTS
-316 GSTYLPAHTYWTKY
+316 GSTYLPAHSYWTKY
-330 ECETMVNRKGE
+330 ECETMMNGKGE

-360 FLFRPLETGYDS
+360 FLFRPLETGYNS
-372 SNKVHGYLG
+372 SNNVHGYLG
-381 TYKLRLIG
+381 TYKLRLTG
-389 SETTPQHNV
+389 SEITPKYNV
-398 TDENGVQ
+398 TDNGNVYNGS
-405 HTVTVPGH
+405 VPGH
-413 DKSDP
+413 NNNDP
-418 PTGAYVTSGGYNTYY
+418 PTGEYVTSGGYKTYY

-438 SNYGKKYYGR
+438 SDYGKKYYGR

-454 PKVYTLTSDAVA
+454 PKVYTLTSNDVA

-477 CNNYTTSTSDGSSIY
+477 CNNYTTSTPDGSSIY

-502 TYVKISKP
+502 TYIKIAKP
-510 TTGDKIFTPWIRVF
+510 TGDKIYTPWIRVF
-524 IHVDTSQK
+524 INVDTSQK
-532 AQNVMKITDEP
+532 AQNVMKITDDP

>member
-1 MMITYLKN
+1 MSQRFRSLDFYLEIMITDLKN
-9 ILLTIMMVWAAA
+9 IFFTSAVFLAAA

-27 DDDSL
+27 VDDSL

-58 VGIGEEAATPA
+58 VGIGEETP
-69 LVDTRATRAPGD
+69 TRATRTPGD

-92 YIYLFLCNKS
+92 YIYLFLCNES
-102 TNGTKSVIYQKIE
+102 TNGTESVIYQKIK
-115 IPDNELTSA
+115 IPNNELTSS
-124 WEKTVWDNDDSIYKY
+124 WKKTVSPTDSIYTY

-160 SYIPLHTSN
+160 SYKPLHTDN
-169 VTSSSMAEDKSSNH
+169 ASSSMQEDEESNH

-194 GDSNYPREYINESK
+194 GDPNYSREYINESK
-208 TYTDAKYGTEDAVKN
+208 TYTDDTYGTEDAVKN

-239 STPYNKTDANGDY
+239 STPYNKMVNGVY
-252 YGTITDYAS
+252 YGTITDYDS

-273 ATKVDVQWSINEDYQ
+273 ATKVDVQWSIDEDYQ
-288 GTSDWAVPTVKSKSN
+288 GTADWAVPMVKSN
-303 PGDPLDSHPASTS
+303 GHPLASHSASTS
-316 GSTYLPAHTYWTKY
+316 GSTYLPAHTYWTKD
-330 ECETMVNRKGE
+330 ECETMVNSKGE
-341 TNKLFFSLVEL
+341 TDKLFFSLVEL

-360 FLFRPLETGYDS
+360 FLFRPLETGNSDYLS
-372 SNKVHGYLG
+372 S
-381 TYKLRLIG
+381 YKIHLIG
-389 SETTPQHNV
+389 SETTPQYTV
-398 TDENGVQ
+398 KDENGN
-405 HTVTVPGH
+405 VTKCPVPSH
-413 DKSDP
+413 DKTG
-418 PTGAYVTSGGYNTYY
+418 PTGEYVASGGYNTYY

-438 SNYGKKYYGR
+438 KDYGMKYHGR
-448 EVRYVI
+448 SVAYVM
-454 PKVYTLTSDAVA
+454 PKVYNITTAGNEPDAY
-466 MSNNHIKMRLL
+466 NFIKMRLL

-492 NEDHATKGYN
+492 NEDHASKGYN
-502 TYVKISKP
+502 TYIKIAKP
-510 TTGDKIFTPWIRVF
+510 TGDMIFTPWIRVF
-524 IHVDTSQK
+524 IKVNTSEK
-532 AQNVMKITDEP
+532 AQNVMTITEEP

>member
-1 MMITYLKN
+1 MNIDLKN
-9 ILLTIMMVWAAA
+9 ILLDVMMFLAAA

-53 VNPTD
+53 VSPTD
-58 VGIGEEAATPA
+58 VGIGDEAVPPASAT
-69 LVDTRATRAPGD
+69 TRAPGD

-87 FHLPQ
+87 FHLPR
-92 YIYLFLCNKS
+92 YIYLFLCNES

-115 IPDNELTSA
+115 IPDNELTSS
-124 WEKTVWDNDDSIYKY
+124 WEKTVSGTDSIYTY

-160 SYIPLHTSN
+160 SYKPLHTTN
-169 VTSSSMAEDKSSNH
+169 VSSSEDKNSNH
-183 LSFNCDRPSKF
+183 LSFNCAKPSKF
-194 GDSNYPREYINESK
+194 DNSNPREYINESK
-208 TYTDAKYGTEDAVKN
+208 TYTGTNGTEEAVKN

-229 TLRNNMQDVY
+229 TLRNYMQDVY
-239 STPYNKTDANGDY
+239 STPYNKTDDKGVY

-273 ATKVDVQWSINEDYQ
+273 ATKVDVQWNIDEDYQ
-288 GTSDWAVPTVKSKSN
+288 GTSDWAVPTEKSKN
-303 PGDPLDSHPASTS
+303 PGASLDSWDAETS
-316 GSTYLPAHTYWTKY
+316 GGTYLPAHTYWTKY
-330 ECETMVNRKGE
+330 ECETMKNGKDE
-341 TNKLFFSLVEL
+341 TDKLFFSLVEL

-360 FLFRPLETGYDS
+360 FLFRPLETGYSKYLS
-372 SNKVHGYLG
+372 S
-381 TYKLRLIG
+381 YKIRLIG
-389 SETTPQHNV
+389 SETTPQYSV
-398 TDENGVQ
+398 IDENGNVKSGS
-405 HTVTVPGH
+405 VPKH
-413 DKSDP
+413 DNTDSG
-418 PTGAYVTSGGYNTYY
+418 PTGAYVASGGYNTYY

-438 SNYGKKYYGR
+438 KDYGMKYYGR
-448 EVRYVI
+448 VVAYVT
-454 PKVYTLTSDAVA
+454 PKVYNITTEGTEPNAD
-466 MSNNHIKMRLL
+466 NFIKMRLL

-502 TYVKISKP
+502 TYIRIEKP
-510 TTGDKIFTPWIRVF
+510 QGDKIFTPWIRVF
-524 IHVDTSQK
+524 IHVDTSEK
-532 AQNVMKITDEP
+532 AQNVMKITEEP

>member
-1 MMITYLKN
+1 
-9 ILLTIMMVWAAA
+9 MVWAAA

-58 VGIGEEAATPA
+58 VGIGDEAATPA
-69 LVDTRATRAPGD
+69 LVATRALGD

-87 FHLPQ
+87 FHLPR
-92 YIYLFLCNKS
+92 YIYLFLCNES
-102 TNGTKSVIYQKIE
+102 TNDTESVIYQKIE
-115 IPDNELTSA
+115 IPAAELTSA
-124 WEKTVWDNDDSIYKY
+124 WDKIVSGNDSIYTY

-169 VTSSSMAEDKSSNH
+169 VTSSDMKEDTKSNH
-183 LSFNCDRPSKF
+183 LSFNCAKPSEF
-194 GDSNYPREYINESK
+194 GDSNPREYINESK
-208 TYTDAKYGTEDAVKN
+208 TYTDGTYGTEDAVKN

-229 TLRNNMQDVY
+229 TLRNYMQDVY
-239 STPYNKTDANGDY
+239 STPYNKTDNKGDY

-273 ATKVDVQWSINEDYQ
+273 ATKVDVQWSIDEDYQ
-288 GTSDWAVPTVKSKSN
+288 GTADWAVPTVKSNSN
-303 PGDPLDSHPASTS
+303 PPAPLDSFPASIS
-316 GSTYLPAHTYWTKY
+316 GSTYLPAHTYWTKH
-330 ECETMVNRKGE
+330 ECETMNNGKGE
-341 TNKLFFSLVEL
+341 TYKLFFSLVEL

-360 FLFRPLETGYDS
+360 FLFRPLETGRNSYLS
-372 SNKVHGYLG
+372 S
-381 TYKLRLIG
+381 YKIRLIG
-389 SETTPQHNV
+389 SETTPQYTVKDGNGNV
-398 TDENGVQ
+398 KSGS
-405 HTVTVPGH
+405 VPKH
-413 DKSDP
+413 DNTASS
-418 PTGAYVTSGGYNTYY
+418 PTGAYVASEGYNTYY

-438 SNYGKKYYGR
+438 KDYGIKYHGR
-448 EVRYVI
+448 VVAYVT
-454 PKVYTLTSDAVA
+454 PKVYNTTEGTEPDAD
-466 MSNNHIKMRLL
+466 NFIKMRLL
-477 CNNYTTSTSDGSSIY
+477 CNNYTTSTPDGSSIY

-510 TTGDKIFTPWIRVF
+510 TTGKKIFTPWIRVF
-524 IHVDTSQK
+524 INVDTSQK
-532 AQNVMKITDEP
+532 AQNVMKITEEP
-543 TMN
+543 TMQ

>member
-1 MMITYLKN
+1 MLHIGFGYRLYLLA
-9 ILLTIMMVWAAA
+9 IVLAVAV
-21 FVTSCS
+21 VTSCS

-58 VGIGEEAATPA
+58 VGIGDEAVTPA
-69 LVDTRATRAPGD
+69 SATTRAPGD

-87 FHLPQ
+87 FHLPR
-92 YIYLFLCNKS
+92 YIYLFLCNES

-115 IPDNELTSA
+115 IPTDNELASA
-124 WEKTVWDNDDSIYKY
+124 WEKTVWGNDSIYTY
-139 KGNVSINLPLNRS
+139 KGTVSINLPLNRS

-160 SYIPLHTSN
+160 SYKPLHTTN
-169 VTSSSMAEDKSSNH
+169 ASSSMPEDGKSNH
-183 LSFNCDRPSKF
+183 LSFNCDRPSTF
-194 GDSNYPREYINESK
+194 GDSKYPREYINESK
-208 TYTDAKYGTEDAVKN
+208 TYTDATYGTEDAVKN

-239 STPYNKTDANGDY
+239 STPYNKTDDKGVY

-273 ATKVDVQWSINEDYQ
+273 ATKVDVQWSIDEDYQ
-288 GTSDWAVPTVKSKSN
+288 GTADWAVPTVKSKSN
-303 PGDPLDSHPASTS
+303 PGDPLDSYPATTL
-316 GSTYLPAHTYWTKY
+316 GSTYLPRHTYWTKY
-330 ECETMVNRKGE
+330 ECETMVNRKNE
-341 TNKLFFSLVEL
+341 TDKLFFSLVEL

-372 SNKVHGYLG
+372 SNKKHNYLG

-389 SETTPQHNV
+389 SETIPQYNE
-398 TDENGVQ
+398 TDENGV
-405 HTVTVPGH
+405 HTGTVPRH
-413 DKSDP
+413 DNSASL
-418 PTGAYVTSGGYNTYY
+418 TGAYVTSGGYNTYY

-438 SNYGKKYYGR
+438 SDYGKKYYGR

-454 PKVYTLTSDAVA
+454 PKVYTLTSNAVA

-477 CNNYTTSTSDGSSIY
+477 CNNYTTSTIDGSSIY

-502 TYVKISKP
+502 TYIRIAKP
-510 TTGDKIFTPWIRVF
+510 TGDKIYTPWIRVF
-524 IHVDTSQK
+524 INVDTKQK

-543 TMN
+543 ALK

>member
-1 MMITYLKN
+1 MITDLKN
-9 ILLTIMMVWAAA
+9 IFFTSAVFLAAA

-58 VGIGEEAATPA
+58 VGIGEETP
-69 LVDTRATRAPGD
+69 TRATRATRALGD

-87 FHLPQ
+87 FHLPR
-92 YIYLFLCNKS
+92 YIYLFLCNES

-115 IPDNELTSA
+115 IPNNELTSS
-124 WEKTVWDNDDSIYKY
+124 WEKTVLGNDSIYTY

-160 SYIPLHTSN
+160 SYIPLHTTNASP
-169 VTSSSMAEDKSSNH
+169 SMQEDGESNH
-183 LSFNCDRPSKF
+183 LSFNCDRPSQF
-194 GDSNYPREYINESK
+194 GDPNYQREYINESK
-208 TYTDAKYGTEDAVKN
+208 TYTDANYGTEDAVKN

-239 STPYNKTDANGDY
+239 STPYNKKDANGDY

-273 ATKVDVQWSINEDYQ
+273 ATKVDVQWSIDENYQ
-288 GTSDWAVPTVKSKSN
+288 GTADWAVPTVKRTN
-303 PGDPLDSHPASTS
+303 NAGDPLDSYPAFTS

-330 ECETMVNRKGE
+330 ECETMVNSKNE
-341 TNKLFFSLVEL
+341 TDKLFFSLVEL

-360 FLFRPLETGYDS
+360 FLFRPLETGNSNYLS
-372 SNKVHGYLG
+372 S
-381 TYKLRLIG
+381 YKIPLIG
-389 SETTPQHNV
+389 SETTPQYTVKDGNGNV
-398 TDENGVQ
+398 TQSGP
-405 HTVTVPGH
+405 VPSH
-413 DKSDP
+413 DN
-418 PTGAYVTSGGYNTYY
+418 TGAYVASGGNNTYY

-438 SNYGKKYYGR
+438 KDYGMKYHGR
-448 EVRYVI
+448 LVAYVM
-454 PKVYTLTSDAVA
+454 PKVYNITTAGTEPNA
-466 MSNNHIKMRLL
+466 NNFIKMRLL
-477 CNNYTTSTSDGSSIY
+477 CNNYTTSTRDGSSIY
-492 NEDHATKGYN
+492 NEDHASKGYN

-510 TTGDKIFTPWIRVF
+510 TGDKIFTPWIRVF
-524 IHVDTSQK
+524 ININTLQK
-532 AQNVMKITDEP
+532 AQNVMEITEEP
-543 TMN
+543 TMK

>member
-1 MMITYLKN
+1 MMITDLKN
-9 ILLTIMMVWAAA
+9 ILLTIMMIMAVA

-53 VNPTD
+53 VSPTD

-69 LVDTRATRAPGD
+69 LVDTRATRYPGD

-102 TNGTKSVIYQKIE
+102 TNGKESVIYHKIE
-115 IPDNELTSA
+115 IPSDELTSS
-124 WEKTVWDNDDSIYKY
+124 WEKTVWGNDSIYTY

-160 SYIPLHTSN
+160 SYIPLHTTN
-169 VTSSSMAEDKSSNH
+169 ASSYMKEDKSNH

-208 TYTDAKYGTEDAVKN
+208 TYTDATYGTEDAVKN

-229 TLRNNMQDVY
+229 TLRNYMQDVY
-239 STPYNKTDANGDY
+239 STPYNKTDAKGVY

-273 ATKVDVQWSINEDYQ
+273 ATKVDVQWSIDEDYQ
-288 GTSDWAVPTVKSKSN
+288 GTADWAVPTVRAEK
-303 PGDPLDSHPASTS
+303 GYEGQPLQNYDASTS
-316 GSTYLPAHTYWTKY
+316 GSTYLPAHKYWTKY
-330 ECETMVNRKGE
+330 ECETMVNRKNE
-341 TNKLFFSLVEL
+341 TDKLFFSLVEL

-372 SNKVHGYLG
+372 SNQEHKYLG

-389 SETTPQHNV
+389 SETTPQYNE
-398 TDENGVQ
+398 TDENGVK
-405 HTVTVPGH
+405 HTGTVPGH
-413 DKSDP
+413 DNSDP
-418 PTGAYVTSGGYNTYY
+418 PTGAYVASGGYKTYY

-438 SNYGKKYYGR
+438 SDYGKKYYGR

-454 PKVYTLTSDAVA
+454 PKVYTLTSNDVA

-477 CNNYTTSTSDGSSIY
+477 CNNYTTSTIDGSSIY

-502 TYVKISKP
+502 TYIRIAKP
-510 TTGDKIFTPWIRVF
+510 TGDKIYTPWIRVF
-524 IHVDTSQK
+524 INVDTSQK
-532 AQNVMKITDEP
+532 AQNVMKITDDPELK
-543 TMN
+543 

>member
-1 MMITYLKN
+1 MMTTDLKN
-9 ILLTIMMVWAAA
+9 IFITMAIVLAAA

-53 VNPTD
+53 VSPTD
-58 VGIGEEAATPA
+58 VGIGDEAVTPA
-69 LVDTRATRAPGD
+69 SATTRAPGD

-92 YIYLFLCNKS
+92 YIYLFLCNES
-102 TNGTKSVIYQKIE
+102 TNRTESVIYKKIE
-115 IPDNELTSA
+115 IPDNELTSS
-124 WEKTVWDNDDSIYKY
+124 WEKTVLGTDSIYTY

-152 KGKIYAAA
+152 NGKIYAAA
-160 SYIPLHTSN
+160 SYIPLHTTNAYS
-169 VTSSSMAEDKSSNH
+169 TMSEDKNSNH
-183 LSFNCDRPSKF
+183 LSFNCDMPSKF
-194 GDSNYPREYINESK
+194 GGSNTREYINESK
-208 TYTDAKYGTEDAVKN
+208 TYTDDTYGTEEAVKN

-229 TLRNNMQDVY
+229 TLRNYMQDVY
-239 STPYNKTDANGDY
+239 STPYNKTDNKGDY

-273 ATKVDVQWSINEDYQ
+273 ATKVDVQWSIDEDYQ
-288 GTSDWAVPTVKSKSN
+288 GTADWAVPTVKSQSN
-303 PGDPLDSHPASTS
+303 PGDPLGSYPASTS
-316 GSTYLPAHTYWTKY
+316 GSTYLPAHSYWTKY
-330 ECETMVNRKGE
+330 ECETMVNSKYE
-341 TNKLFFSLVEL
+341 TDKLFFSLVEL

-360 FLFRPLETGYDS
+360 FLFRPLETGSNSNLS
-372 SNKVHGYLG
+372 S
-381 TYKLRLIG
+381 YKIRLIG
-389 SETTPQHNV
+389 SETTPQYTV
-398 TDENGVQ
+398 KDENGN
-405 HTVTVPGH
+405 VTQSGSVPAH
-413 DKSDP
+413 DKTNI
-418 PTGAYVTSGGYNTYY
+418 TGAYVASGGYNTYY

-438 SNYGKKYYGR
+438 KDYGMKYHGR
-448 EVRYVI
+448 VVAYVT
-454 PKVYTLTSDAVA
+454 PKVYITTAGTEPVA
-466 MSNNHIKMRLL
+466 DNFIKMRLL
-477 CNNYTTSTSDGSSIY
+477 CNNYTTSTPDGSSIY

-510 TTGDKIFTPWIRVF
+510 TTGKKIFTPWIRVF

-543 TMN
+543 TIN

>member
-1 MMITYLKN
+1 MITDLKN
-9 ILLTIMMVWAAA
+9 ILLTIMMIMAAA

-53 VNPTD
+53 VSPTD
-58 VGIGEEAATPA
+58 VGIGDEAVTPA
-69 LVDTRATRAPGD
+69 SATTRAFGD

-92 YIYLFLCNKS
+92 YIYLFLCNES

-115 IPDNELTSA
+115 IPDNELTSS
-124 WEKTVWDNDDSIYKY
+124 WEKTVSGTDSIYTY
-139 KGNVSINLPLNRS
+139 KGNVSINLPLNRR

-160 SYIPLHTSN
+160 SYKPLHTTN
-169 VTSSSMAEDKSSNH
+169 ASSSMPEDGNSNH
-183 LSFNCDRPSKF
+183 LSFNCDTPSKF
-194 GDSNYPREYINESK
+194 GGSNTREYINESK
-208 TYTDAKYGTEDAVKN
+208 TYTDDTYGKEDAVKN

-229 TLRNNMQDVY
+229 TLRNYMQDVY
-239 STPYNKTDANGDY
+239 STPYNKTDKGVY

-273 ATKVDVQWSINEDYQ
+273 ATKVDVQWSIDEDYQ
-288 GTSDWAVPTVKSKSN
+288 GTADWAVPTVKSS
-303 PGDPLDSHPASTS
+303 GAPLDSHPASTS
-316 GSTYLPAHTYWTKY
+316 GSPYLPAHSFWTKY
-330 ECETMVNRKGE
+330 ECDKMVNSEGE
-341 TNKLFFSLVEL
+341 EDKLFFSLVEL

-360 FLFRPLETGYDS
+360 FLFRPLETGNSDYLS
-372 SNKVHGYLG
+372 S
-381 TYKLRLIG
+381 YKIRLIG
-389 SETTPQHNV
+389 SETTPQYTV
-398 TDENGVQ
+398 KDENGN
-405 HTVTVPGH
+405 VTQSGSVPAH
-413 DKSDP
+413 DNTSSG
-418 PTGAYVTSGGYNTYY
+418 PTGAYVASGGYNTYY

-438 SNYGKKYYGR
+438 KDYGMKYYGR
-448 EVRYVI
+448 VVAYVT
-454 PKVYTLTSDAVA
+454 PKVYNITTAGTEPVA
-466 MSNNHIKMRLL
+466 DNFIKMRLL
-477 CNNYTTSTSDGSSIY
+477 CNNYTTSTPDGSSIY

-502 TYVKISKP
+502 TYIRIEKP
-510 TTGDKIFTPWIRVF
+510 TGDKIFTPWIRVF
-524 IHVDTSQK
+524 INVDTQQK

>member
-1 MMITYLKN
+1 
-9 ILLTIMMVWAAA
+9 MVWAAA
-21 FVTSCS
+21 VVSSCS

-69 LVDTRATRAPGD
+69 LVATRALGD

-87 FHLPQ
+87 FHLPR
-92 YIYLFLCNKS
+92 YIYLFLCNES
-102 TNGTKSVIYQKIE
+102 TNGAKSVIYQKIE
-115 IPDNELTSA
+115 IPSDELTSS
-124 WEKTVWDNDDSIYKY
+124 WEKEKTDWDNDSIYTY
-139 KGNVSINLPLNRS
+139 KGNVSINLPLNRL

-169 VTSSSMAEDKSSNH
+169 VTSSYMAEDKSSNH

-208 TYTDAKYGTEDAVKN
+208 TYTDATYGTEDAVKN

-229 TLRNNMQDVY
+229 TLRNYMQDVY

-252 YGTITDYAS
+252 YGTITNYAS

-273 ATKVDVQWSINEDYQ
+273 ATKVDVQWSIDEDYQ
-288 GTSDWAVPTVKSKSN
+288 GTADWAVPTVRAEK
-303 PGDPLDSHPASTS
+303 GYEGQPLQYHDASTS
-316 GSTYLPAHTYWTKY
+316 GSTYLPAHSYWTKY
-330 ECETMVNRKGE
+330 ECDSMVNSKNE

-372 SNKVHGYLG
+372 SKKVHRYLG
-381 TYKLRLIG
+381 TYKLRLSG
-389 SETTPQHNV
+389 SEITPEYNV
-398 TDENGVQ
+398 TDGNGSVNK
-405 HTVTVPGH
+405 VSVPEH
-413 DKSDP
+413 KSDP
-418 PTGAYVTSGGYNTYY
+418 PTGAYVASGGYKSYY

-438 SNYGKKYYGR
+438 SDYGKKYYGR

-454 PKVYTLTSDAVA
+454 PKVYTLTSNDVA

-510 TTGDKIFTPWIRVF
+510 TGDKIFTPWIRVF
-524 IHVDTSQK
+524 IKVDTSQK
-532 AQNVMKITDEP
+532 AQNVMKVTAEP

>member
-1 MMITYLKN
+1 
-9 ILLTIMMVWAAA
+9 MVWAAA

-53 VNPTD
+53 VSPTD

-69 LVDTRATRAPGD
+69 LADTRATRAFGD

-87 FHLPQ
+87 FHLPR
-92 YIYLFLCNKS
+92 YIYLFLCNES
-102 TNGTKSVIYQKIE
+102 TNDTKSVIYQKIE
-115 IPDNELTSA
+115 IPSDELTSA
-124 WEKTVWDNDDSIYKY
+124 WEKTISGNDSIYTY

-160 SYIPLHTSN
+160 SYMPLHTSN
-169 VTSSSMAEDKSSNH
+169 VTSSDMKEDPKSNH

-194 GDSNYPREYINESK
+194 GDSKYPREYINESK
-208 TYTDAKYGTEDAVKN
+208 TYIGTTYGTEDAVKN

-239 STPYNKTDANGDY
+239 STPYNKKDADGNY

-273 ATKVDVQWSINEDYQ
+273 ATKVDVQWSIDEDYQ
-288 GTSDWAVPTVKSKSN
+288 GTVDWAVPKVKSKSN
-303 PGDPLDSHPASTS
+303 PDAPLDSYPATTS
-316 GSTYLPAHTYWTKY
+316 GSTYLPAHSYWTKY
-330 ECETMVNRKGE
+330 ECETMENSKGE
-341 TNKLFFSLVEL
+341 KNKLFFSLVEL

-360 FLFRPLETGYDS
+360 FLFRPLETGNS
-372 SNKVHGYLG
+372 SDLSS
-381 TYKLRLIG
+381 YKIRLIG
-389 SETTPQHNV
+389 SETTPQYTV
-398 TDENGVQ
+398 KDENGN
-405 HTVTVPGH
+405 VTQSGSVPAH
-413 DKSDP
+413 DNTASG
-418 PTGAYVTSGGYNTYY
+418 PTGEYVASGGYKTYY
-433 YHLDE
+433 YRLEEKD
-438 SNYGKKYYGR
+438 YGMKYYGR
-448 EVRYVI
+448 LVAYVT
-454 PKVYTLTSDAVA
+454 PKVYNITTAGTEPDA
-466 MSNNHIKMRLL
+466 NNFIKMRLL

-510 TTGDKIFTPWIRVF
+510 TTGNKIFTPWIRVF
-524 IHVDTSQK
+524 INVDTPQK

-543 TMN
+543 TMQ

>member
-1 MMITYLKN
+1 MTTDLKN
-9 ILLTIMMVWAAA
+9 IFITMAIVLAAA

-53 VNPTD
+53 VSPTD
-58 VGIGEEAATPA
+58 VGIGDEAVTPA
-69 LVDTRATRAPGD
+69 SATTRAPGD

-92 YIYLFLCNKS
+92 YIYLFLCNES
-102 TNGTKSVIYQKIE
+102 TNRTESVIYKKIE
-115 IPDNELTSA
+115 IPDNELTSS
-124 WEKTVWDNDDSIYKY
+124 WEKTVLGTDSIYTY

-152 KGKIYAAA
+152 NGKIYAAA
-160 SYIPLHTSN
+160 SYIPLHTTNAYS
-169 VTSSSMAEDKSSNH
+169 TMSEDKNSNH
-183 LSFNCDRPSKF
+183 LSFNCDMPSKF
-194 GDSNYPREYINESK
+194 GGSNTREYINESK
-208 TYTDAKYGTEDAVKN
+208 TYTDDTYGTEEAVKN

-229 TLRNNMQDVY
+229 TLRNYMQDVY
-239 STPYNKTDANGDY
+239 STPYNKTDNKGDY

-273 ATKVDVQWSINEDYQ
+273 ATKVDVQWSIDEDYQ
-288 GTSDWAVPTVKSKSN
+288 GTADWAVPTVKSQSN
-303 PGDPLDSHPASTS
+303 PGDPLGSYPASTS
-316 GSTYLPAHTYWTKY
+316 GSTYLPAHSYWTKY
-330 ECETMVNRKGE
+330 ECETMVNSKYE
-341 TNKLFFSLVEL
+341 TDKLFFSLVEL

-360 FLFRPLETGYDS
+360 FLFRPLETGSNSNLS
-372 SNKVHGYLG
+372 S
-381 TYKLRLIG
+381 YKIRLIG
-389 SETTPQHNV
+389 SETTPQYTV
-398 TDENGVQ
+398 KDENGN
-405 HTVTVPGH
+405 VTQSGSVPAH
-413 DKSDP
+413 DKTNI
-418 PTGAYVTSGGYNTYY
+418 TGAYVASGGYNTYY

-438 SNYGKKYYGR
+438 KDYGMKYHGR
-448 EVRYVI
+448 VVAYVT
-454 PKVYTLTSDAVA
+454 PKVYITTAGTEPVA
-466 MSNNHIKMRLL
+466 DNFIKMRLL
-477 CNNYTTSTSDGSSIY
+477 CNNYTTSTPDGSSIY

-510 TTGDKIFTPWIRVF
+510 TTGKKIFTPWIRVF

-543 TMN
+543 TIN

>member
-1 MMITYLKN
+1 MI
-9 ILLTIMMVWAAA
+9 MAAA

-58 VGIGEEAATPA
+58 VGIGDEAVTPA
-69 LVDTRATRAPGD
+69 SATTRAFGD

-92 YIYLFLCNKS
+92 YIYLFLCNES

-115 IPDNELTSA
+115 IPDNELTSS
-124 WEKTVWDNDDSIYKY
+124 WEKTVSGTDSIYTY
-139 KGNVSINLPLNRS
+139 KGTVSINLPLNRS

-160 SYIPLHTSN
+160 SYIPLHTTN
-169 VTSSSMAEDKSSNH
+169 ASSSMPEDKSSNH
-183 LSFNCDRPSKF
+183 LSFNCERPSEF
-194 GDSNYPREYINESK
+194 GDSNPREYINESK
-208 TYTDAKYGTEDAVKN
+208 TYTDDTYGTEDAVKN

-229 TLRNNMQDVY
+229 TLRNYMQDVY
-239 STPYNKTDANGDY
+239 STPYNKTDNKGDY

-273 ATKVDVQWSINEDYQ
+273 ATKVDVQWSIDEDYQ
-288 GTSDWAVPTVKSKSN
+288 GTADWAVPTEKSKS
-303 PGDPLDSHPASTS
+303 PGAPLDSWDADTAEN
-316 GSTYLPAHTYWTKY
+316 GTYLPAHSYWTKH
-330 ECETMVNRKGE
+330 ECDIMVNRKGE
-341 TNKLFFSLVEL
+341 TDKLFFSLVEL

-360 FLFRPLETGYDS
+360 FLFRPLETGNSNYLS
-372 SNKVHGYLG
+372 S
-381 TYKLRLIG
+381 YKIRLIG
-389 SETTPQHNV
+389 SETTPQY
-398 TDENGVQ
+398 
-405 HTVTVPGH
+405 TVNH
-413 DKSDP
+413 DN
-418 PTGAYVTSGGYNTYY
+418 TGAYVASGGYNTYY

-438 SNYGKKYYGR
+438 KDYGMKYHGR
-448 EVRYVI
+448 VVAYVT
-454 PKVYTLTSDAVA
+454 PKVYNTTAGNEPVA
-466 MSNNHIKMRLL
+466 DNFIKMRLL

-510 TTGDKIFTPWIRVF
+510 TTGKKIFTPWIRVF

>member
-1 MMITYLKN
+1 MITDLKN
-9 ILLTIMMVWAAA
+9 ILLTIMMIMAAA

-58 VGIGEEAATPA
+58 VGIGNDEPA
-69 LVDTRATRAPGD
+69 STLAVTRALGD

-92 YIYLFLCNKS
+92 YIYLFLCNVS
-102 TNGTKSVIYQKIE
+102 TDNKESVIYQKIE
-115 IPDNELTSA
+115 IPDNELTSS
-124 WEKTVWDNDDSIYKY
+124 WEKTVSGTDSIYTY
-139 KGNVSINLPLNRS
+139 KGTVSINLPLNRS

-160 SYIPLHTSN
+160 SYIPLHTTN
-169 VTSSSMAEDKSSNH
+169 ASSLENSNH
-183 LSFNCDRPSKF
+183 LSFNCAKPSKF
-194 GDSNYPREYINESK
+194 DNSNPREYINESK
-208 TYTDAKYGTEDAVKN
+208 TYTDGTYGTEDAVKN

-239 STPYNKTDANGDY
+239 STPYNKTDNKGDY

-273 ATKVDVQWSINEDYQ
+273 ATKVDVQWSIDEHYQ
-288 GTSDWAVPTVKSKSN
+288 GTADWAVPTVKSKHN
-303 PGDPLDSHPASTS
+303 AGDPLDSHLASTS
-316 GSTYLPAHTYWTKY
+316 GSTYLPAHSYWTKY
-330 ECETMVNRKGE
+330 ECETMVNSKNE
-341 TNKLFFSLVEL
+341 KDKLFFSLVEL

-360 FLFRPLETGYDS
+360 FLFRPLETGYNS
-372 SNKVHGYLG
+372 SNKEHDYLG
-381 TYKLRLIG
+381 TYKLRLSG
-389 SETTPQHNV
+389 SEITPKYNV
-398 TDENGVQ
+398 TDENGNVYKGS
-405 HTVTVPGH
+405 VPEH

-418 PTGAYVTSGGYNTYY
+418 PTGAYVASGGYKTYY

-438 SNYGKKYYGR
+438 SDYGKKYYGR

-454 PKVYTLTSDAVA
+454 PKVYTLTSDDVA

-477 CNNYTTSTSDGSSIY
+477 CNNYTTSTIDGSSIY

-502 TYVKISKP
+502 TYIRIAKP
-510 TTGDKIFTPWIRVF
+510 TGDKIYTPWIRVF
-524 IHVDTSQK
+524 INVDTSQK
-532 AQNVMKITDEP
+532 AQNVMKITDDPELQ
-543 TMN
+543 